1 VRALLPLSLL
11 LLLSACDDGVTE
23 SSSGPY
29 GLQSTSQSGGSSG
42 SGGSSTGSSGGGAS
56 ATPPS
61 TPAGPTVN
69 PTGIWDIKDTVNGKP
84 VTEVALIAG
93 GNYFALASADQF
105 GCEDITG
112 GTYAIDGST
121 FKGSGAL
128 VLMNSCN
135 APNGQGGYLPYTL
148 SGYMA
153 TAGLNLSFVVGAIL
167 VPTLGATM
175 DPLYNEPSSLT
186 KLAGN
191 WNDAGNTL
199 TINADGTFFEQ
210 QSSGCVVSGAYTI
223 IDATHNLYGVSLQI
237 ANCSSS
243 VAGIAF
249 NGLGYL
255 DDSNPNALQFFEDMS
270 GADPAN
276 AGGLVL
282 LSDTITPQ

>member
-1 VRALLPLSLL
+1 MRALLPISL
-11 LLLSACDDGVTE
+11 LLLSACGDGVTE
-23 SSSGPY
+23 TSSGPY
-29 GLQSTSQSGGSSG
+29 GLQSTSQSGGGSSD
-42 SGGSSTGSSGGGAS
+42 SGGSSNGSSGGGAS
-56 ATPPS
+56 ATSPP
-61 TPAGPTVN
+61 TPAGTAVN
-69 PTGIWDIKDTVNGKP
+69 PTGIWDIKDTINGNA
-84 VTEVALIAG
+84 VTEVALISG
-93 GNYFALASADQF
+93 GSYYALASADPF
-105 GCEDITG
+105 GCEDVTG

-121 FKGSGAL
+121 FKGSGAS

-135 APNGQGGYLPYTL
+135 APSGQSGYLPFTL
-148 SGYMA
+148 SGYM
-153 TAGLNLSFVVGAIL
+153 TVAGLNLSFVVGGML
-167 VPTLGATM
+167 VPTLGATL

-237 ANCSSS
+237 ANCTSSM
-243 VAGIAF
+243 AGIAF

-276 AGGLVL
+276 AGGIVL
-282 LSDTITPQ
+282 LSDNITPQ